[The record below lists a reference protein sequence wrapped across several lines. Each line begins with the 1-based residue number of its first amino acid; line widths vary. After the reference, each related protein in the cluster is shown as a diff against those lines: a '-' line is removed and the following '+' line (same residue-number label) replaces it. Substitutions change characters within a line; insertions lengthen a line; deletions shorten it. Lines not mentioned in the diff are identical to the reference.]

1 MRIAIA
7 SWRGGV
13 QMRIEF
19 LGIMG
24 SKGLILILKRPVAKH
39 QVLNT
44 KYQIPVKTLAAK
56 G

>member
-1 MRIAIA
+1 
-7 SWRGGV
+7 
-13 QMRIEF
+13 MRIEF